1 MLRVDIRD
9 IRRGPVRTEGELSPD
24 DPTFEG
30 LGLELVGPVSVHGQL
45 QATGDGE
52 YLWRGDL
59 HGVVRGECRRCL
71 TEVLDEVD
79 VAVDA
84 AVFSSDPDAVDD
96 PDFYFLSDRAAA
108 VDVGVVV
115 REEMALATH
124 AHLLL
129 CRDDCAGLC
138 PRCGAD
144 LNAGPCACHTP
155 AEPA

>member
-9 IRRGPVRTEGELSPD
+9 LRRGSVRTEGELPPD

-30 LGLELVGPVSVHGQL
+30 LGLALVGPVSVHGQL
-45 QATGDGE
+45 QVCGDGD
-52 YLWRGDL
+52 YLCRGELDW
-59 HGVVRGECRRCL
+59 VVRGPGRRCL
-71 TEVLDEVD
+71 TEGLNAVD
-79 VAVDA
+79 VAVEA
-84 AVFSSDPDAVDD
+84 SVFSSDPGAVDD

-129 CRDDCAGLC
+129 
-138 PRCGAD
+138 
-144 LNAGPCACHTP
+144 
-155 AEPA
+155 